1 MAFLCASVSPCEP
14 ILVSVRPPPFPVPRA
29 YVIFESFSDHPR
41 SDGHRFMS
49 QVAPTAQTPV
59 SAPPAISPAAPRP
72 PYLHALA
79 AAAVVFALYG
89 ITLGPTTWFWDTSE
103 YIATAHIMG
112 IPHPPGNPLFV
123 VLARA
128 WEVLLTPFGLT
139 PAVRINLFSAFM
151 TAGTMFFWYLVVH
164 RVLTT
169 FTDRELFRHGGAAV
183 SVLISATAYT
193 VWSQAT
199 VNEKVYTV
207 SLFTIGVMTWIA
219 FLWRDRVES
228 HGGRAPRPARGKE
241 WHDDN
246 ALVLIAFILALS
258 VGNHLM
264 AFLAAPAL
272 AVFFAMVK
280 PRVLANWRIYAFAVL
295 FGFLGL
301 SVHLFLPIRSN
312 LQPVINEAAPSCPS
326 LSSAIISVV
335 GFGKIHLPGECKDLF
350 AALARE
356 QYQKPPV
363 TERQAPFPAQM
374 SNYFQYFDWQWARS
388 IGGADGYFGEGRIF
402 ITMIFLALGGFGAME
417 HYRRDRKSF
426 AYLATLFFTLSVGLV
441 FYMNFKY
448 GFMQVRAYNLDA
460 GMSEVRERD
469 YFFLVSFS
477 LWGLWA
483 GIGLTVLWMQLA
495 EALGGRRNSA
505 YLAAPIL
512 LLAAIPLVLNWP
524 YASRRNDYTARDFAY
539 NMLQSVEPYG
549 VLFTN
554 GDNDTF
560 PLWYVQEVEGVRR
573 DVTVIVLSYL
583 NTDWYAR
590 QLRDITRPCQRP
602 GQWAEDPTRI
612 ICQRAYDQAN
622 GPKLYDGRRAP
633 TRSIL
638 PLTDQEILGVV
649 TQQPFYTP
657 QEMIFEARGIQ
668 ATIPAQ
674 KPILPADQFLLSMIK
689 GAWGDRP
696 IYFAGTTNVQFELG
710 LYPFIE
716 RQGMVFKLVA
726 PQDLAQGTLTMPA
739 GQNYSAV
746 LGAYLNVER
755 NQRLVNEV
763 FQLHGVEQ
771 RPHWTDDATRNIPMH
786 YAYAFSALAAGQEVA
801 GRLDLAAQYKARAQ
815 NFQELSDR

>member
-1 MAFLCASVSPCEP
+1 
-14 ILVSVRPPPFPVPRA
+14 
-29 YVIFESFSDHPR
+29 
-41 SDGHRFMS
+41 MS

-59 SAPPAISPAAPRP
+59 SAPPALEPAAPRP

-79 AAAVVFALYG
+79 AAAVVFALYA

-128 WEVLLTPFGLT
+128 WEVLLSPFGLS

-169 FTDRELFRHGGAAV
+169 FTDRALYRHAGAAV

-207 SLFTIGVMTWIA
+207 SLFTIAVMTWIA
-219 FLWRDRVES
+219 FLWRDHVES
-228 HGGRAPRPARGKE
+228 HGRGTRAARGKQ

-280 PRVLANWRIYAFAVL
+280 PRVFANWRIYAFAVL

-301 SVHLFLPIRSN
+301 SVHLFLPLRSN
-312 LQPVINEAAPSCPS
+312 LDPVINEAAPSCPN
-326 LSSAIISVV
+326 LSSAIVSVI

-350 AALARE
+350 ASLARD

-363 TERQAPFPAQM
+363 TDRQAPFTAQM
-374 SNYFQYFDWQWARS
+374 ANYFQYFDWQWARS
-388 IGGADGYFGEGRIF
+388 IGGADGYFGAGRIF
-402 ITMIFLALGGFGAME
+402 VTMIFLALGGFGMAE

-426 AYLATLFFTLSVGLV
+426 AYLATLFGTLSVGLV

-448 GFMQVRAYNLDA
+448 GFMQVRAHNLSPE
-460 GMSEVRERD
+460 MSEVRERD

-483 GIGLTVLWMQLA
+483 GIGLTVLWQQLA

-505 YLAAPIL
+505 YLASPIL

-590 QLRDITRPCQRP
+590 QLRDITQPCQRP

-612 ICQRAYDQAN
+612 ICQRAFDPATS
-622 GPKLYDGRRAP
+622 PKFYDGRRAP

-638 PLTDQEILGVV
+638 PLTDEQIAGVV
-649 TQQPFYTP
+649 NQGAFYTP
-657 QEMIFEARGIQ
+657 QEMVFEARGIQ
-668 ATIPAQ
+668 AVIPAQ
-674 KPILPADQFLLSMIK
+674 KPILPADQFLLTMIK

-696 IYFAGTTNVQFELG
+696 IYFAGTTNVQFDLN

-716 RQGMVFKLVA
+716 RQGMVFKLVNG
-726 PQDLAQGTLTMPA
+726 QDLAPGTLKMPE

-746 LGAYLNVER
+746 LGQYLNVER

-763 FQLHGVEQ
+763 FQFHGLEQ

-786 YAYAFSALAAGQEVA
+786 YFYTFSALAAGQEMA
-801 GRLDLAAQYKARAQ
+801 GRRDAAQQYLTRAQ
-815 NFQELSDR
+815 NFQALSNR

>member
-1 MAFLCASVSPCEP
+1 
-14 ILVSVRPPPFPVPRA
+14 
-29 YVIFESFSDHPR
+29 
-41 SDGHRFMS
+41 MS
-49 QVAPTAQTPV
+49 QAAPIAQTPV
-59 SAPPAISPAAPRP
+59 SAGPPVHTPAATRP
-72 PYLHALA
+72 PYLAALA
-79 AAAVVFALYG
+79 AAAAIFALYA

-103 YIATAHIMG
+103 YIATAHILG

-123 VLARA
+123 LLARA

-164 RVLTT
+164 RILTT
-169 FTDRELFRHGGAAV
+169 FTDRPLFRHGGAAV

-207 SLFTIGVMTWIA
+207 SLFTIGVMTWVA
-219 FLWRDRVES
+219 FLWRDNVES
-228 HGGRAPRPARGKE
+228 HRAGPREGRGRK

-246 ALVLIAFILALS
+246 ALVLIAFVLALS

-272 AVFFAMVK
+272 AVFFLMVK
-280 PRVLANWRIYAFAVL
+280 PQVFANWRIYAFAAL
-295 FGFLGL
+295 FGMLGL
-301 SVHLFLPIRSN
+301 SAHLYLPIRSN
-312 LQPVINEAAPSCPS
+312 LQPVINEAAPSCPN
-326 LSSAIISVV
+326 LSSAIISVI
-335 GFGKIHLPGECKDLF
+335 GFGKIHLPGECPDLF

-363 TERQAPFPAQM
+363 GERQAPFTSQM

-388 IGGADGYFGEGRIF
+388 ISGADGYFGAGRIF
-402 ITMIFLALGGFGAME
+402 ITMIFLALGGFGALE
-417 HYRRDRKSF
+417 HWRRDRKSF
-426 AYLATLFFTLSVGLV
+426 AYIATLFFTLSIGLV
-441 FYMNFKY
+441 YYMNFKY
-448 GFMQVRAYNLDA
+448 GFMQVRALNLDPEL
-460 GMSEVRERD
+460 SEVRERD

-483 GIGLTVLWMQLA
+483 GIGLTVLWQQLA

-505 YLAAPIL
+505 YVAAPVL

-583 NTDWYAR
+583 NTDWYAK
-590 QLRDITRPCQRP
+590 QLRNITQPCERP
-602 GQWAEDPTRI
+602 GQADEDPTRI
-612 ICQRAYDQAN
+612 ICQRPFDASKA
-622 GPKLYDGRRAP
+622 PKFYDGRRAP
-633 TRSIL
+633 TRTIL
-638 PLTDQEILGVV
+638 PLTDEEIRGVMNQGAFY
-649 TQQPFYTP
+649 TQQD
-657 QEMIFEARGIQ
+657 MVFESRGIQ

-674 KPILPADQFLLSMIK
+674 RPITPADQFLLTMVK
-689 GAWGDRP
+689 HAWGDRP
-696 IYFAGTTNVQFELG
+696 IYFAGTTNVQFDLN
-710 LYPFIE
+710 LYPFVE
-716 RQGMVFKLVA
+716 RQGMVFKLVNA
-726 PQDLAQGTLTMPA
+726 QDAAGAMKMPE
-739 GQNYSAV
+739 GENYSAV
-746 LGAYLNVER
+746 LGAYLNPER
-755 NQRLVNEV
+755 NRRLVEEA
-763 FQLHGVEQ
+763 FEFHGVEN

-786 YAYAFSALAAGQEVA
+786 YFYALSALAAGEEMS
-801 GRLDLAAQYKARAQ
+801 GRPAEARKYQARAQ
-815 NFQELSDR
+815 AFQALSDR